1 MEKMATPWFAALQLG
16 SATLLFLVVT
26 GILLKEG
33 VTGLFVRLIATL
45 RLIPG
50 VDAAISAVLRRQV
63 SNFVR
68 QIDSDPAVEKKS
80 KVNDCKIICIPEKGV
95 CAPLNEIITRI
106 PSDGWG
112 LCCIR

>member
-1 MEKMATPWFAALQLG
+1 MEKMAAPWFAAVLQLVQLG
-16 SATLLFLVVT
+16 FTTVLFLVVT

-33 VTGLFVRLIATL
+33 VRGLFVRLIATL

-68 QIDSDPAVEKKS
+68 QINSVPAGTKKS
-80 KVNDCKIICIPEKGV
+80 KGNDRKIICIPEIGV
-95 CAPLNEIITRI
+95 CTP
-106 PSDGWG
+106 
-112 LCCIR
+112 